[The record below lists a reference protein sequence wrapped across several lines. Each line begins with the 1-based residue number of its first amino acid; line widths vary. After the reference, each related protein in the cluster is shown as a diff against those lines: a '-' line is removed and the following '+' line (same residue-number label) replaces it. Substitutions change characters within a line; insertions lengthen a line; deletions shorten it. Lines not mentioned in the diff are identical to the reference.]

1 MHRYALYRYTREV
14 MCGKDLGLI
23 FRCSCVEQTIFH
35 ILWSL
40 FAFAKANLHD
50 NNVIVFGYFA
60 DRDVSRAIH
69 HWVRTKDF
77 YVAED
82 WFGMNDLDFKSPM
95 NSSEFFFF
103 SSSFFRTF
111 VFCMHVFLT
120 PSCTFQTNLQILHQ
134 GLCAERIRFE
144 SPYLRLRG
152 HELQSQERWLAQQ
165 LHI

>member
-1 MHRYALYRYTREV
+1 

-60 DRDVSRAIH
+60 DLDVSRAIH
-69 HWVRTKDF
+69 NLAYTEDF

-82 WFGMNDLDFKSPM
+82 GFGMNDLDFQSLM
-95 NSSEFFFF
+95 NPSELVN
-103 SSSFFRTF
+103 SFYQYVIVF
-111 VFCMHVFLT
+111 VFVFFICLYF
-120 PSCTFQTNLQILHQ
+120 CYCFW
-134 GLCAERIRFE
+134 A
-144 SPYLRLRG
+144 LRWSWCL
-152 HELQSQERWLAQQ
+152 
-165 LHI
+165 